1 MTVKPAD
8 ITEDDEAAGGKTGK
22 GSSIRQRDGE
32 DTGAGCRC
40 VIL

>member
-8 ITEDDEAAGGKTGK
+8 FTEDDETAGGKPGK
-22 GSSIRQRDGE
+22 GSSIRQRDGPE
-32 DTGAGCRC
+32 SGAGCRC